1 MSAIK
6 EHLSEKKKKTFFC
19 KVCQVACLNRDGIY
33 SHYKDEEHIE
43 MEDAYYGGRY
53 GKYFYSCLQDYI
65 LCPLR
70 KEPLIGLQY
79 IIQLYPEVDIEDA
92 FRCSLCKVIGPLYFI
107 MKHIESFKHRKNYLS
122 IAYKNLFPLYS
133 KKQKFYE
140 RNLAVRKHSIK
151 VEQEEKTLIVND
163 SKSCS
168 SRIGVKSDFQKYNIR
183 RQEKLEEYKKKRSAY
198 ETQKNN
204 ILQYMETLVIA
215 SQEEAE
221 LVQNLTEELEVAI
234 NVYSLCTKPK
244 YEKYTKRGREQSPE
258 GDEERSSRHSD
269 VGQSKKRNIWY
280 EKEHKPSSSAG
291 YSDEVQSISDKH
303 SAGEE
308 GSNSEAKILNIKQ
321 EPQELPTACPD
332 REKLRFSD
340 TLSES
345 SEAKWRIP
353 NVNSDIFKEVQAK
366 RLRKHSTDVA
376 KWESL
381 FANHRPEMSPSIFTW
396 SPSLNIKEESPSEE
410 NKEYETPSEG
420 KKEHIRRASLEALS
434 TFTLFSQGQ
443 EHGSASSE
451 TVSALRSP
459 GFMFY
464 TGNIFQNKSPGHKL
478 KQSGD
483 IDQELP
489 CSSNSL
495 CDEADTTVDTVV
507 KHTESDQNKDK
518 IIQDSQVKAS
528 YKHSSDVNANVAQ
541 ASKLDHICHAS
552 SECSDVKVCEGKNLD
567 TKAEGQDAD
576 PGVTGRMHASRRQLS
591 PEVLQLLKGKDMS
604 SIVHILKTLS
614 PFYPALQELD
624 LEVFA
629 EVLSKTEAVT
639 E

>member
-1 MSAIK
+1 
-6 EHLSEKKKKTFFC
+6 
-19 KVCQVACLNRDGIY
+19 
-33 SHYKDEEHIE
+33 
-43 MEDAYYGGRY
+43 
-53 GKYFYSCLQDYI
+53 
-65 LCPLR
+65 
-70 KEPLIGLQY
+70 
-79 IIQLYPEVDIEDA
+79 
-92 FRCSLCKVIGPLYFI
+92 

-258 GDEERSSRHSD
+258 GDEERSSRHS
-269 VGQSKKRNIWY
+269 
-280 EKEHKPSSSAG
+280 
-291 YSDEVQSISDKH
+291 
-303 SAGEE
+303 